1 MNSIKDRWSPLVS
14 SNFEIK
20 EFMNKSYFIFFLKNM
35 HNKNIDVSYSYFTF
49 FLLLA
54 KK

>member
-1 MNSIKDRWSPLVS
+1 
-14 SNFEIK
+14 
-20 EFMNKSYFIFFLKNM
+20 M

-54 KK
+54 KNDKIWDTVDVNMFDQNIYI